1 MKKFL
6 IASLILFFLF
16 SEPSYSASSYYI
28 VLAEKYPAS
37 FDRDLF
43 SEKVIHFVLSD
54 LKEGDSFAVI
64 GDNEKTLAT
73 FDVPNEEGY
82 GNTNVKKKKFMK
94 ELIELKNSIKA
105 LPVCEEGQAQ
115 EFRVPQILTHLATSK
130 LLDRNVTVLLV
141 GSALYTDKR
150 EPAFNMTDGFFPSD
164 GHILVGEKSSI
175 YGTAGKEDDLKNFN
189 FHYLVTNKEGDFLNQ
204 LHRQRINRFWGLL
217 VKNQGGNLNSF
228 TTDLDSAFR
237 RFAASVQRPQD
248 DFSFDHTANKV
259 EMLKVTRE
267 VVSAADFE
275 PQFMKKDLPLAFY
288 PPRKTVGKLK
298 VGIRWPCIN
307 CDVDLYAKS
316 NSSPKFLYF
325 SNVRSDEGIYHKD
338 YQSSP
343 DTVNGLEYIDF
354 TKDVDVNDLDVKLN
368 FYAGHADKGVPGII
382 RAEFNGSVYE
392 DRFFISATDGN
403 RGDTGDPQNWQTID
417 FKKLLRMN

>member
-1 MKKFL
+1 MKKIL
-6 IASLILFFLF
+6 LAVLILFFLF
-16 SEPSYSASSYYI
+16 PGPSYSANSYII

-37 FDRDLF
+37 FNRDLF
-43 SEKVIHFVLSD
+43 SEKVIHFVITE
-54 LKEGDSFAVI
+54 LKEGDSLAVI

-73 FDVPNEEGY
+73 FDVPNEDGY
-82 GNTNVKKKKFMK
+82 ANSNVKKKKFMK
-94 ELIELKNSIKA
+94 ELIELKNAIKN
-105 LPVCEEGQAQ
+105 LPVNGEGEAQ
-115 EFRVPQILTHLATSK
+115 EFRVPQILTHLATTK
-130 LLDRNVTVLLV
+130 FVDRNVTVLLV
-141 GSALYTDKR
+141 GSSLYTDKR

-164 GHILVGEKSSI
+164 GHILVGERNSI
-175 YGTAGKEDDLKNFN
+175 YGTAGKEDYLKDFN
-189 FHYLVTNKEGDFLNQ
+189 IHYLVTNKENDFLNE

-217 VKNQGGNLNSF
+217 IKNQGGNLNSF

-259 EMLKVTRE
+259 EMLKVNRE
-267 VVSAADFE
+267 VVSSADFV
-275 PQFMKKDLPLAFY
+275 PVFMRKDTQLSVY
-288 PPRKTVGKLK
+288 PPAKTVGKLK

-316 NSSPKFLYF
+316 SMSPKFLYY
-325 SNVRSDEGIYHKD
+325 SNVKTDEGIYHKD
-338 YQSSP
+338 FQSSP

-354 TKDVDVNDLDVKLN
+354 TKNVDVNDLDVKLN
-368 FYAGHADKGVPGII
+368 FYAGHADKGVPGVI

-392 DRFFISATDGN
+392 DKFFISATDGN
-403 RGDTGDPQNWQTID
+403 KGDTADPQNWQTID